1 MPSSVRSASNLSLQY
16 NYNCKRQVLRIKN
29 WTPVKFF
36 LTSPCRWYKKCAE
49 ISKTFPFLSEVTVHA
64 AKVPFLVPWSILPSR
79 GQPAFSFT
87 HWRDLRPII
96 WPFDFQPKDFLLYP
110 AASDVSLLFQLDLAH
125 EEYWQPFLLAHG
137 CDDSIL
143 ASATLLCNHE
153 VCRDQIF
160 PFVRSL
166 TSWSLTS
173 TLRLL
178 RP

>member
-16 NYNCKRQVLRIKN
+16 NYKCKRQVLRIKK
-29 WTPVKFF
+29 WAPVNFS

-49 ISKTFPFLSEVTVHA
+49 ISKTFAFLSEVTVHA
-64 AKVPFLVPWSILPSR
+64 AKVPFLVPRSILPTL
-79 GQPAFSFT
+79 GTLGLLF
-87 HWRDLRPII
+87 DLSTSNQRIFI
-96 WPFDFQPKDFLLYP
+96 LYP
-110 AASDVSLLFQLDLAH
+110 SATDFSLLFQLDLAH